1 MAGIQDQTGQD
12 LAGKVVLVTG
22 ASRGIGYAASLEA
35 ARRGAHVVAVART
48 VGGLEELDDEIQD
61 LGSSA
66 TLVPLDLRDGDAID
80 RLGAAIFERWGALD
94 GLVANAGQLG
104 VLSPLPHVKPEDFEK
119 VMAVN
124 VTANYRLL
132 RATDL
137 LLRQSTAGRAVFV
150 SSSSARSARPF
161 WGLYAASKAAVD
173 AMVKSYAAEVNQTK
187 VKVNVFYP
195 GAVRTAMRA
204 KAMPGENPDTLPKP
218 SDIAPQLIDMLS
230 PSLKET
236 GKLFDMATGA
246 FEDI

>member
-1 MAGIQDQTGQD
+1 MAVSND
-12 LAGKVVLVTG
+12 LAGKVILVTG
-22 ASRGIGYAASLEA
+22 ASRGIGYASAIEA

-61 LGSSA
+61 LGSST

-104 VLSPLPHVKPEDFEK
+104 VLSPLPHVSPEDFDK
-119 VMAVN
+119 VIAVN

-132 RATDL
+132 RSCDL
-137 LLRQSTAGRAVFV
+137 LLRQADAGRAVFV
-150 SSSSARSARPF
+150 SSSSARSARPY

-173 AMVKSYAAEVNQTK
+173 AMVKSYAGEVEQTK
-187 VKVNVFYP
+187 VRVNVFYP

-204 KAMPGENPDTLPKP
+204 KAMPGEDPATLPTP
-218 SDIAPQLIDMLS
+218 ADIAPKLIDLLS
-230 PSLKET
+230 PALKEN
-236 GKLFDMATGA
+236 GKLFDMSTGA
-246 FEDI
+246 FEEI

>member
-1 MAGIQDQTGQD
+1 MPAEQV

-22 ASRGIGYAASLEA
+22 ASRGIGYASALEA

-48 VGGLEELDDEIQD
+48 VGALEELDDEIQEF
-61 LGSSA
+61 GSSS

-94 GLVANAGQLG
+94 GLIANAGMLG
-104 VLSPLPHVKPEDFEK
+104 TLSPVPHLKPEEFEA

-137 LLRQSTAGRAVFV
+137 LLRQAANGRVVLV
-150 SSSSARSARPF
+150 SSGAARSAKPY
-161 WGLYAASKAAVD
+161 WGLYAASKAAAD
-173 AMVKSYAAEVNQTK
+173 ALAKAYAGEVAQTPLR
-187 VKVNVFYP
+187 VNVFYP

-204 KAMPGENPDTLPKP
+204 KAMPGEDPQTLPSP
-218 SDIAPQLIDMLS
+218 QDVAPKLVDLLS
-230 PSLKET
+230 PSLAQT
-236 GKLFDMATGA
+236 GQVYDMRQGG
-246 FEDI
+246 FLPL

>member
-1 MAGIQDQTGQD
+1 MAATQDQSGHD

-22 ASRGIGYAASLEA
+22 ASRGIGYAAALEA

-61 LGSSA
+61 LGSAA

-104 VLSPLPHVKPEDFEK
+104 VLSPLPHVKPEDFDK

-173 AMVKSYAAEVNQTK
+173 AMAKSYAGEVAQSK
-187 VKVNVFYP
+187 VRVNVFYP

-204 KAMPGENPDTLPKP
+204 KAMPGEDPETLPKP
-218 SDIAPQLIDMLS
+218 ADIAPKLIDLIS
-230 PSLKET
+230 PAAKEN
-236 GKLFDMATGA
+236 GKLFNFETGA

>member
-150 SSSSARSARPF
+150 SSSAARSARPF